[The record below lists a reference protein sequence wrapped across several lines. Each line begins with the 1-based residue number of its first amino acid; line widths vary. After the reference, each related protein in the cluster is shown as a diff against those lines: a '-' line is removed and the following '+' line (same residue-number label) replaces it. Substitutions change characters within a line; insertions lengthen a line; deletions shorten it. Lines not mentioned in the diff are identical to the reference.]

1 MIERCFLLLLCV
13 CMFTICLYYTHF
25 KDFFSSSFS
34 SEFDNFLMERAA
46 AAETMPTIPAQTGQ
60 QPAAARNTRQMKK
73 DEEEN
78 PLFAL

>member
-1 MIERCFLLLLCV
+1 
-13 CMFTICLYYTHF
+13 
-25 KDFFSSSFS
+25 
-34 SEFDNFLMERAA
+34 MERAA